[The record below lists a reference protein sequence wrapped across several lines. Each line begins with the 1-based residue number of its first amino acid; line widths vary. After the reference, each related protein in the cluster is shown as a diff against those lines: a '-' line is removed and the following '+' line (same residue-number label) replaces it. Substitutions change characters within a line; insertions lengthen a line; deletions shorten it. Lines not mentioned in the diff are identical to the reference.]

1 MCYTCFKQAGDGAQ
15 LTRSALNEILTISR
29 LKNDHNVMIYL
40 TGAIISDDVSAGE
53 EVAEPVEISEIPEIA
68 EI

>member
-29 LKNDHNVMIYL
+29 LKNDHNVMIDL
-40 TGAIISDDVSAGE
+40 TGAVISNDVQTDKANSE
-53 EVAEPVEISEIPEIA
+53 EEEIA
-68 EI
+68 EV